1 MQPVLDCNQTIRMS
15 NDNTLKKASNSHIVQ
30 GTEQI
35 KQKCFSDFM
44 LVKNQ

>member
-15 NDNTLKKASNSHIVQ
+15 KDKTLKKASNSHFVQ

-35 KQKCFSDFM
+35 KQKCFSDFV